1 MRRHNLLNFS
11 SSQRDS
17 SSVNTGI
24 NLAVCIRKEDDVN
37 ILNPIIGII
46 AVSFF
51 SIIVLPIAL
60 VIFFLGIAG
69 LVAMV
74 GPRKKPKRSQK
85 LQILTVAEQT

>member
-1 MRRHNLLNFS
+1 M
-11 SSQRDS
+11 
-17 SSVNTGI
+17 
-24 NLAVCIRKEDDVN
+24 N